1 MSPSDDAERRFNTAY
16 SNSRMGYIFEAKVA
30 LNFARFEVE
39 RSNVRIT
46 RAVIHGPQR
55 TDELMA
61 VVIFKFAHE
70 VTRLSIGS

>member
-1 MSPSDDAERRFNTAY
+1 MSPSDDVERHFNTAY
-16 SNSRMGYIFEAKVA
+16 SNSRMGYIFDAKVA

-39 RSNVRIT
+39 RSNAI
-46 RAVIHGPQR
+46 IHGPER

-61 VVIFKFAHE
+61 VVIFKLAHE